1 MLGTCV
7 GACRRRFA
15 AKIESRHDCN
25 DTPPWYAR
33 LHASPSTVSAVR
45 LGRVLG
51 IGAVVL
57 GAAALTNHALAR
69 RAERRYPPEG
79 KFITVDGV
87 CLHYIERGTGS
98 VIVLLHGNG
107 TMAWDFELSGV
118 LDLLAKDHRVIAFDR
133 PGFGF
138 SERPRGR
145 IWTAAAQAAL
155 LREALLKL
163 DARRPV
169 VVGHSWGTLVAL
181 ALALRQPAAV
191 AGLVL
196 LSGYYFPSVRAD
208 AALGSWPA
216 VPVLGDI
223 LRYTISP
230 LLGRLTAPMVY
241 RKLFAPSPVA
251 RRFAKKFPL
260 ELAVRPSQ
268 IRASAAETALMIPGA
283 ADLAEHYSELSIPIA
298 IVAGIGD
305 RIVDCDGQA
314 GRLGAELPQSEL
326 RKISEAGHMI
336 HHIVPEVVVAAILDV
351 ARMAVGGARH
361 SVVAD
366 E

>member
-1 MLGTCV
+1 MKLGQ
-7 GACRRRFA
+7 
-15 AKIESRHDCN
+15 
-25 DTPPWYAR
+25 
-33 LHASPSTVSAVR
+33 
-45 LGRVLG
+45 VLG
-51 IGAVVL
+51 LGAAVL
-57 GAAALTNHALAR
+57 AAAALTNHALAR
-69 RAERRYPPEG
+69 RAERRNPPEG

-87 CLHYIERGTGS
+87 RLHYIERGAGP

-107 TMAWDFELSGV
+107 TMARDFVLSGV

-155 LREALLKL
+155 LHKALPML

-181 ALALRQPAAV
+181 ALGLHEPADV

-208 AALGSWPA
+208 ATLGSWPA

-241 RKLFAPSPVA
+241 RKLFAPSPVGG
-251 RRFAKKFPL
+251 RFASEFPL

-268 IRASAAETALMIPGA
+268 IRAGAAEGRLMVPGA
-283 ADLAEHYSELSIPIA
+283 ARLAGHYPELSIPVA
-298 IVAGIGD
+298 IVAGLGD
-305 RIVDCDGQA
+305 KIVDCDTLKPGGWVPGITAKHAAQ
-314 GRLGAELPQSEL
+314 GAPPPGAQS
-326 RKISEAGHMI
+326 
-336 HHIVPEVVVAAILDV
+336 HHIVPEQVAAVILDV
-351 ARMAVGGARH
+351 ARAAFARDREE
-361 SVVAD
+361 VTAD
-366 E
+366 A

>member
-1 MLGTCV
+1 V
-7 GACRRRFA
+7 
-15 AKIESRHDCN
+15 K
-25 DTPPWYAR
+25 
-33 LHASPSTVSAVR
+33 

-51 IGAVVL
+51 FGAAVL
-57 GAAALTNHALAR
+57 AAAALTNHALAR
-69 RAERRYPPEG
+69 RAEHRNPPEG
-79 KFITVDGV
+79 EFITVDGV
-87 CLHYIERGTGS
+87 RLHYIERGAGP

-107 TMAWDFELSGV
+107 TMARDFVLSGV

-145 IWTAAAQAAL
+145 IWTAEAQAAL
-155 LREALLKL
+155 LHKALLGLKVRQ
-163 DARRPV
+163 AV

-181 ALALRQPAAV
+181 ALALREPAEV

-208 AALGSWPA
+208 VALGSWPA

-251 RRFAKKFPL
+251 ERFASEFPL

-283 ADLAEHYSELSIPIA
+283 AGLAGHYLELSIPVA
-298 IVAGIGD
+298 IVAGLGD
-305 RIVDCDGQA
+305 KIVDCDTQA
-314 GRLGAELPQSEL
+314 GRLGAQLPQSTL
-326 RKISEAGHMI
+326 RKVPDAGHMI
-336 HHIVPEVVVAAILDV
+336 HHIVPEQVAAVIVDV
-351 ARMAVGGARH
+351 ARAAFARDREE
-361 SVVAD
+361 VTAD
-366 E
+366 A